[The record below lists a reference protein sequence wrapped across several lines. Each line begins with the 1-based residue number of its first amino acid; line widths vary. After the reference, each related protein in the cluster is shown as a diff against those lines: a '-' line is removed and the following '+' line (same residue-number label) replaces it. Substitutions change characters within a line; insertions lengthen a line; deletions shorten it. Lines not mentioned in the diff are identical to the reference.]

1 MSGALLWNNFI
12 AYCLQ
17 VGLLIGAAGW
27 LPAALRMRSPKAR
40 LLFWH
45 ALLAACLSIPLVQ
58 PWRSEAITATV
69 QVSTG
74 ATVLVAPAAAR
85 RGWHI
90 SPGEIALAILM
101 AGCLARLGLLA
112 TGFWRL
118 RRYRRNSI
126 PLEPAPAWAVE
137 ADLRLSSEIASPVT
151 FGLRKP
157 VVLLPANFPE
167 FDRGL
172 QDAILCHEILHVRRR
187 DWLAMLAEELVR
199 TGLWFHPAIWW
210 LLGEIQ
216 LAREQTVDRAVIDMT
231 KAREQYVDALLTVA
245 GAALQL
251 DLAPAPLFLR
261 KRHLKLRVVSILK
274 ETRMSTTRTVS
285 TLAAG
290 LAILAG
296 ACWFVTAAF
305 PLWAAPQ
312 AVTDAAGVS
321 VDAQGAHFMHR
332 APVTYPR
339 DAQMAGTEGTVLAQ
353 VKVDADGNV
362 SDATILSGPEQLRK
376 PVLQSVLSWHFTKDA
391 AGSTRQIGV
400 TFHLPEPQAPGTL
413 NAQRDAAIAAT
424 EVHASAP
431 SGGVLNGK
439 RSSPPSVV
447 PGVLGS
453 TPSDGSDL
461 VTIHAIQLEG
471 LGVPDDEFLAKLPPL
486 HVNDRVSRAALSDF
500 VKAVREVDEHLSFAV
515 MSSPEGPNSITL
527 RISAPNAVGPRITAD
542 VAKSAPAFPG
552 AINVGG
558 RVQNNKLI
566 STTQPVYPDLAKGA
580 RISGTVELAALIGPD
595 GHIQQLSVIS
605 GHPLL
610 RQAALDAVK
619 EWVYAPTLLNGNPV
633 SVSTT
638 IDVIFTLSQ

>member
-1 MSGALLWNNFI
+1 MSGAFLWNNFI

-27 LPAALRMRSPKAR
+27 LPTALRMRSPKAR

-45 ALLAACLSIPLVQ
+45 ALLVACLLIPLVQ
-58 PWRSEAITATV
+58 PWRSEAITAAV

-85 RGWHI
+85 PSWHI
-90 SPGEIALAILM
+90 SPREIALAILM
-101 AGCLARLGLLA
+101 AGVMARLGLLA

-126 PLEPAPAWAVE
+126 PFEPAPAWAVE
-137 ADLRLSSEIASPVT
+137 ADLRISSEIASPVT

-167 FDRGL
+167 FDPGL
-172 QDAILCHEILHVRRR
+172 QDAILCHEIWHVRRR

-199 TGLWFHPAIWW
+199 AGLWFHPAIWW

-274 ETRMSTTRTVS
+274 ETKMSKTRTVS

-290 LAILAG
+290 LAMLAG

-312 AVTDAAGVS
+312 SVTDAAGVS
-321 VDAQGAHFMHR
+321 VDAQGARFMHR

-339 DAQMAGTEGTVLAQ
+339 DAQMAGVEGVVLAQ
-353 VKVDADGNV
+353 VKVDSDGSV
-362 SDATILSGPEQLRK
+362 SDASILSGPEQLRK

-400 TFHLPEPQAPGTL
+400 TFHLPAPEASGTL
-413 NAQRDAAIAAT
+413 NAERDAAIAAAQ
-424 EVHASAP
+424 VVAVPP
-431 SGGVLNGK
+431 SGGVANGK
-439 RSSPPSVV
+439 RSSTPSVV
-447 PGVLGS
+447 PAVPGS
-453 TPSDGSDL
+453 MPAEVSDV
-461 VTIHAIQLEG
+461 VTVQAIQLQG
-471 LGVPDDEFLAKLPPL
+471 LGIPDDEFLAKLPPL
-486 HVNDRVSRAALSDF
+486 HVNDRVTRQTLFTFLQAVHQLDAHLNASFGSANAA
-500 VKAVREVDEHLSFAV
+500 
-515 MSSPEGPNSITL
+515 PNNVTL
-527 RISAPNAVGPRITAD
+527 RISAPYVEGQRITTDA
-542 VAKSAPAFPG
+542 AKTAFPG
-552 AINVGG
+552 ALPVGG
-558 RVQNNKLI
+558 AVQNNKLV
-566 STTQPVYPDLAKGA
+566 SKTDPVYPEIAKSA
-580 RISGTVELAALIGPD
+580 RISGTVELAALIGAD
-595 GHIQQLSVIS
+595 GFMKQLTVIS

-619 EWVYAPTLLNGNPV
+619 NWVYEPTLLNGSPV

-638 IDVIFTLSQ
+638 VDIIFTLSQ

>member
-45 ALLAACLSIPLVQ
+45 ALLAACLLIPLIQ

-74 ATVLVAPAAAR
+74 ATILVAPAAAR
-85 RGWHI
+85 RSWHI

-101 AGCLARLGLLA
+101 AGCMARLGLLA

-126 PLEPAPAWAVE
+126 PLDPAPAWAVE

-151 FGLRKP
+151 FGLWKP

-199 TGLWFHPAIWW
+199 AGLWFHPAIWW
-210 LLGEIQ
+210 LLGEVQ

-231 KAREQYVDALLTVA
+231 KSREQYVDALLTVA

-274 ETRMSTTRTVS
+274 EKRMSTTRTVS

-332 APVTYPR
+332 APVLYPR
-339 DAQMAGTEGTVLAQ
+339 DAQIAGTEGTVLAQ

-362 SDATILSGPEQLRK
+362 SDASILSGPDQLRK
-376 PVLQSVLSWHFTKDA
+376 PVLQSVLGWHFTKDA

-400 TFHLPEPQAPGTL
+400 TFHLPAPEAPGAL
-413 NAQRDAAIAAT
+413 NAARDAAITPVIA
-424 EVHASAP
+424 VAP

-439 RSSPPSVV
+439 RSSMPSLA
-447 PGVLGS
+447 PA
-453 TPSDGSDL
+453 PADGSDL
-461 VTIHAIQLEG
+461 VTVQGIQLEG
-471 LGVPDDEFLAKLPPL
+471 LGIPDEEFLAKLPPL
-486 HVNDRVSRAALSDF
+486 HVNDRVTRETLRNF
-500 VKAVREVDEHLSFAV
+500 LQAVRQLDAHLMASFGWA
-515 MSSPEGPNSITL
+515 PTTPNSVTV
-527 RISAPNAVGPRITAD
+527 RIAAPYAEGQRIT
-542 VAKSAPAFPG
+542 STAFPPADG
-552 AINVGG
+552 AKTAPPVPGVIPVGG

-566 STTQPVYPDLAKGA
+566 STTQPVYPEMAKSA

-595 GHIQQLSVIS
+595 GHVQQLNVVS

-619 EWVYAPTLLNGNPV
+619 TWVYEPTLLNEQPV

>member
-1 MSGALLWNNFI
+1 MSGGLLWNNFI

-17 VGLLIGAAGW
+17 VGLLIGASGW

-45 ALLAACLSIPLVQ
+45 ALLAACLLIPLVQ
-58 PWRSEAITATV
+58 PWRSEAVTAAV

-85 RGWHI
+85 RSWHI
-90 SPGEIALAILM
+90 SPGEIALAVLM
-101 AGCLARLGLLA
+101 AGCMARLGLLA

-151 FGLRKP
+151 FGLFKP
-157 VVLLPANFPE
+157 VVLLPSNFPE

-199 TGLWFHPAIWW
+199 AGLWFHPAIWW

-274 ETRMSTTRTVS
+274 EKSMSKTRTVS

-332 APVTYPR
+332 APVLYPR
-339 DAQMAGTEGTVLAQ
+339 DAQIAGAQGTVLAE
-353 VKVDADGNV
+353 VKVDAAGNV
-362 SDATILSGPEQLRK
+362 SDASILSGPEQLRK

-400 TFHLPEPQAPGTL
+400 TFHLPDPETSGTL
-413 NAQRDAAIAAT
+413 NIARDAAIT
-424 EVHASAP
+424 QVMASAP

-439 RSSPPSVV
+439 RSSTPSVV
-447 PGVLGS
+447 PDVLGS
-453 TPSDGSDL
+453 TTSDSSDF
-461 VTIHAIQLEG
+461 VTIQAIQLQG
-471 LGVPDDEFLAKLPPL
+471 LGIPDDEFLAKLPPL
-486 HVNDRVSRAALSDF
+486 HVSDRVSRQTLSTF
-500 VKAVREVDEHLSFAV
+500 LQAVHQLDEHLMASF
-515 MSSPEGPNSITL
+515 SSAGASPNNVTL
-527 RISAPNAVGPRITAD
+527 RISAPYAEGRRITAD
-542 VAKSAPAFPG
+542 GATAAPAIPG
-552 AINVGG
+552 VIPVGG

-566 STTQPVYPDLAKGA
+566 SSTQPVYPDLAKNA
-580 RISGTVELAALIGPD
+580 RIQGTVELATLIGPD
-595 GHIQQLSVIS
+595 GHVQQLKVVS

-619 EWVYAPTLLNGNPV
+619 EWVYQPTLLNEKPV

-638 IDVIFTLSQ
+638 VDIIFTLSQ

>member
-1 MSGALLWNNFI
+1 VSGGLLWNNFI

-17 VGLLIGAAGW
+17 VGLLIGASGW

-40 LLFWH
+40 LLFCH
-45 ALLAACLSIPLVQ
+45 TLLAACLLIPLVQ
-58 PWRSEAITATV
+58 PWRSEAVTAAV

-85 RGWHI
+85 RSWRI

-101 AGCLARLGLLA
+101 AGCMARLGLLA

-126 PLEPAPAWAVE
+126 PLEPEPAWAVE

-151 FGLRKP
+151 FGLFKP

-199 TGLWFHPAIWW
+199 AGLWFHPAIWW

-274 ETRMSTTRTVS
+274 EKSMSKTRTVS

-332 APVTYPR
+332 APVLYPR
-339 DAQMAGTEGTVLAQ
+339 DAQIAGTQGTVLAE

-362 SDATILSGPEQLRK
+362 SDASILSGPEQLRK

-400 TFHLPEPQAPGTL
+400 TFHLPDPAASGAL
-413 NAQRDAAIAAT
+413 SAARDAATTQVI
-424 EVHASAP
+424 ASAP

-439 RSSPPSVV
+439 RSSTPSVV
-447 PGVLGS
+447 PDVPGS
-453 TPSDGSDL
+453 TSSDGSDL
-461 VTIHAIQLEG
+461 VTIQAIQLQG
-471 LGVPDDEFLAKLPPL
+471 LGIPDDEFLAKLPPL
-486 HVNDRVSRAALSDF
+486 HVNDRVSRQTLSAF
-500 VKAVREVDEHLSFAV
+500 FQAVRQLDEHLNVSFGYA
-515 MSSPEGPNSITL
+515 PTTPNSVTL
-527 RISAPNAVGPRITAD
+527 RIAAPYAEGQRITTA
-542 VAKSAPAFPG
+542 VVKTEPAIPG
-552 AINVGG
+552 VIPVGG

-566 STTQPVYPDLAKGA
+566 SSTQPVYPDLAKNA
-580 RISGTVELAALIGPD
+580 RIQGTVELATLIGPD
-595 GHIQQLSVIS
+595 GHVQQLKVVS

-619 EWVYAPTLLNGNPV
+619 EWVYQPTLLNEKPV

-638 IDVIFTLSQ
+638 VDIIFTLSQ